1 MENEVMNVEVMEN
14 ENNEVIDEIVPVAEV
29 FDDETSDDETLSKK
43 DMVIG
48 GVVLGLAAAGA
59 VALGRGLFKGG
70 KAIITK
76 IKDKA
81 AKKNVVNIPVTEE
94 INEKPVET
102 VFDTENGDI
111 LVMRKDEVINETE

>member
-29 FDDETSDDETLSKK
+29 FDDETSDESTLSKK
-43 DMVIG
+43 DMIVG

-59 VALGRGLFKGG
+59 VALGRGIFKGG
-70 KAIITK
+70 KAIIKK

-81 AKKNVVNIPVTEE
+81 AKKNAVNIPATEE
-94 INEKPVET
+94 INEKPIEVVMPVTDDVE
-102 VFDTENGDI
+102 VVD
-111 LVMRKDEVINETE
+111 ETE

>member
-1 MENEVMNVEVMEN
+1 MENEVMNEVMEN

-29 FDDETSDDETLSKK
+29 FDDETSDESTLSKK
-43 DMVIG
+43 DMIVG

-70 KAIITK
+70 KAIIEK

-81 AKKNVVNIPVTEE
+81 AKKNVVAVPPIEE
-94 INEKPVET
+94 INEKPVEVNMPVT
-102 VFDTENGDI
+102 DDV
-111 LVMRKDEVINETE
+111 EVVNETE

>member
-29 FDDETSDDETLSKK
+29 FDDETSESTLSKK

-70 KAIITK
+70 KAIIGK
-76 IKDKA
+76 IKEKA
-81 AKKNVVNIPVTEE
+81 AKKNVVTAPVTEE
-94 INEKPVET
+94 INEQPVEVNIPVT
-102 VFDTENGDI
+102 DDV
-111 LVMRKDEVINETE
+111 EVVNETE

>member
-14 ENNEVIDEIVPVAEV
+14 EDEVVNEIVPVEAETY
-29 FDDETSDDETLSKK
+29 DETSDESTLSKK

-81 AKKNVVNIPVTEE
+81 AKKNAVNAPITEA
-94 INEKPVET
+94 INEQPVE
-102 VFDTENGDI
+102 VDI
-111 LVMRKDEVINETE
+111 PEEDDVEVVETE

>member
-14 ENNEVIDEIVPVAEV
+14 EDEVVNEIVPVEAETY
-29 FDDETSDDETLSKK
+29 DETSDESTLSKK

-59 VALGRGLFKGG
+59 VALGRGIFKGG
-70 KAIITK
+70 KAIIEK

-81 AKKNVVNIPVTEE
+81 AKKNVVTAPITEA
-94 INEKPVET
+94 INEQPVE
-102 VFDTENGDI
+102 VDI
-111 LVMRKDEVINETE
+111 PEEDNVEVVETE

>member
-14 ENNEVIDEIVPVAEV
+14 EDEVVNEIVPVEAETY
-29 FDDETSDDETLSKK
+29 DETSDESTLSKK

-70 KAIITK
+70 KAIFGK
-76 IKDKA
+76 IKDKIT
-81 AKKNVVNIPVTEE
+81 KKNEVTTPATEE
-94 INEKPVET
+94 INEKPIEVTMPAMDDVE
-102 VFDTENGDI
+102 VVD
-111 LVMRKDEVINETE
+111 ETE

>member
-1 MENEVMNVEVMEN
+1 MENEVMNEVMEN

-29 FDDETSDDETLSKK
+29 FDDETSESTLSKK

-59 VALGRGLFKGG
+59 VALGRGIFKGG
-70 KAIITK
+70 KAIIGK

-81 AKKNVVNIPVTEE
+81 AKKNVVTVPVTEE
-94 INEKPVET
+94 INERPVEVNIPVT
-102 VFDTENGDI
+102 DDV
-111 LVMRKDEVINETE
+111 EVVNETE

>member
-14 ENNEVIDEIVPVAEV
+14 EIVPVAEV
-29 FDDETSDDETLSKK
+29 FDDETSESTLSKK

-59 VALGRGLFKGG
+59 VALGRGIFKGG
-70 KAIITK
+70 KAIIGK

-94 INEKPVET
+94 INEQPVEVNIPVT
-102 VFDTENGDI
+102 DDV
-111 LVMRKDEVINETE
+111 EVVNETE

>member
-1 MENEVMNVEVMEN
+1 MENEIRNVEVMEN
-14 ENNEVIDEIVPVAEV
+14 EDEVVNEIVPVEAETY
-29 FDDETSDDETLSKK
+29 DETSDESTVSNK

-81 AKKNVVNIPVTEE
+81 AKKNAVNAPATEE
-94 INEKPVET
+94 INERPIEVTMPDTDGVEMVET
-102 VFDTENGDI
+102 E
-111 LVMRKDEVINETE
+111 

>member
-1 MENEVMNVEVMEN
+1 MENEVMNEVMEN
-14 ENNEVIDEIVPVAEV
+14 EDEVVNEIVPVEAETY
-29 FDDETSDDETLSKK
+29 DETSDESTLSKK

-70 KAIITK
+70 KAIIGK

-81 AKKNVVNIPVTEE
+81 AKKNVVAVPETEE
-94 INEKPVET
+94 INEQPVEVNIPVT
-102 VFDTENGDI
+102 DDV
-111 LVMRKDEVINETE
+111 EVVNETE

>member
-29 FDDETSDDETLSKK
+29 FDDETSESTLSKK

-70 KAIITK
+70 KAIIGK

-81 AKKNVVNIPVTEE
+81 AKKNAVNIPATEEINEQPVEVNIPVTDD
-94 INEKPVET
+94 VE
-102 VFDTENGDI
+102 V
-111 LVMRKDEVINETE
+111 VNETE

>member
-14 ENNEVIDEIVPVAEV
+14 ENNEVVNEIVPVEAETY
-29 FDDETSDDETLSKK
+29 DETSDESTLSKK

-59 VALGRGLFKGG
+59 VALGRGIFKGG
-70 KAIITK
+70 KAIIEK

-81 AKKNVVNIPVTEE
+81 AKKNVVTAPITEA
-94 INEKPVET
+94 INEQPVE
-102 VFDTENGDI
+102 VDI
-111 LVMRKDEVINETE
+111 PEEDDVEVVETE

>member
-29 FDDETSDDETLSKK
+29 FDDETSDESALSKK

-70 KAIITK
+70 KAIIEK
-76 IKDKA
+76 IKEKA
-81 AKKNVVNIPVTEE
+81 AKKNVVTVPATEE
-94 INEKPVET
+94 INEQPVEVNIPVT
-102 VFDTENGDI
+102 DDI
-111 LVMRKDEVINETE
+111 EVVNETE

>member
-29 FDDETSDDETLSKK
+29 FDDETSESTLSKK

-59 VALGRGLFKGG
+59 VALGRGIFKGG
-70 KAIITK
+70 KAIIEK

-81 AKKNVVNIPVTEE
+81 AKKNAVNIPATEE
-94 INEKPVET
+94 INEKPIEVVMPVTDDVE
-102 VFDTENGDI
+102 VVD
-111 LVMRKDEVINETE
+111 ETE

>member
-14 ENNEVIDEIVPVAEV
+14 ENNEVVDEIVPIEAEAY
-29 FDDETSDDETLSKK
+29 DETSDESTLSKK

-70 KAIITK
+70 KAIIEK

-81 AKKNVVNIPVTEE
+81 AKKNVVAIPPTEE
-94 INEKPVET
+94 INEKPVEVNMPVT
-102 VFDTENGDI
+102 DDV
-111 LVMRKDEVINETE
+111 EVVNETE

>member
-14 ENNEVIDEIVPVAEV
+14 ENDEVIDEIVPVAEV
-29 FDDETSDDETLSKK
+29 FDDETSDESTLSKK

-59 VALGRGLFKGG
+59 VALGRGIFKGG
-70 KAIITK
+70 KAIIEK

-81 AKKNVVNIPVTEE
+81 AKKNAVNIPATEE
-94 INEKPVET
+94 INEQPVEVNMPVT
-102 VFDTENGDI
+102 DDV
-111 LVMRKDEVINETE
+111 EVVNETE

>member
-29 FDDETSDDETLSKK
+29 FDDETSESTLSKK

-59 VALGRGLFKGG
+59 VALGRGIFKGG
-70 KAIITK
+70 KAIIEK

-81 AKKNVVNIPVTEE
+81 AKKNVVAVPPTEE
-94 INEKPVET
+94 INEKPVEVNMPVT
-102 VFDTENGDI
+102 DDV
-111 LVMRKDEVINETE
+111 EVVDETE

>member
-14 ENNEVIDEIVPVAEV
+14 EDEVVNEIVPVEAETY
-29 FDDETSDDETLSKK
+29 DETSDESTLSKK

-59 VALGRGLFKGG
+59 VALGRGIFKGG
-70 KAIITK
+70 KAIIEK

-81 AKKNVVNIPVTEE
+81 AKKNGVTAPITEA
-94 INEKPVET
+94 INEQPVE
-102 VFDTENGDI
+102 VDI
-111 LVMRKDEVINETE
+111 PEEDDVEVIETE

>member
-14 ENNEVIDEIVPVAEV
+14 ENNEVINEIVPVAEV
-29 FDDETSDDETLSKK
+29 FDDETSDESTLSKK

-81 AKKNVVNIPVTEE
+81 AKKNAVAVPVPEE
-94 INEKPVET
+94 INEKPVEVNIPGT
-102 VFDTENGDI
+102 HNI
-111 LVMRKDEVINETE
+111 EVVNETE

>member
-29 FDDETSDDETLSKK
+29 FDDETSESDLSKK

-59 VALGRGLFKGG
+59 VALGRGIFKGG
-70 KAIITK
+70 KAIIGK

-81 AKKNVVNIPVTEE
+81 AKKNVVAAPVTEE
-94 INEKPVET
+94 INEQPVEFT
-102 VFDTENGDI
+102 LGSTGIHNV
-111 LVMRKDEVINETE
+111 EVVKVTDETE

>member
-29 FDDETSDDETLSKK
+29 FDDETSESTLSKK

-48 GVVLGLAAAGA
+48 SVVLGLAAAGA
-59 VALGRGLFKGG
+59 VALGRGIFKGG
-70 KAIITK
+70 KAIIGK

-81 AKKNVVNIPVTEE
+81 AKKNVVAAPVTEE
-94 INEKPVET
+94 INEKPVEVNIPVT
-102 VFDTENGDI
+102 DDV
-111 LVMRKDEVINETE
+111 EVVNETE

>member
-1 MENEVMNVEVMEN
+1 MNNEVMDVEVKKN

-29 FDDETSDDETLSKK
+29 FDDETSEPTLSKK

-70 KAIITK
+70 KAVIGK
-76 IKDKA
+76 IKGKV

-94 INEKPVET
+94 TNEKPVEVVIPT
-102 VFDTENGDI
+102 TEDVE
-111 LVMRKDEVINETE
+111 VMNETE

>member
-1 MENEVMNVEVMEN
+1 MENEVMNEDMEN

-29 FDDETSDDETLSKK
+29 FDDETSDESTLSKK
-43 DMVIG
+43 DMIVG

-70 KAIITK
+70 KAIIEK

-81 AKKNVVNIPVTEE
+81 AKKNVVTVPPTEE
-94 INEKPVET
+94 INEQPVEVNIPVT
-102 VFDTENGDI
+102 DDV
-111 LVMRKDEVINETE
+111 EVVNETE

>member
-1 MENEVMNVEVMEN
+1 MENEVMNEVMEN

-29 FDDETSDDETLSKK
+29 FDDETSDESTLSKK
-43 DMVIG
+43 DMIVG

-70 KAIITK
+70 KAIIEK

-81 AKKNVVNIPVTEE
+81 AKKNVVTVPVTEE
-94 INEKPVET
+94 INEKPVEVNMPVT
-102 VFDTENGDI
+102 DDV
-111 LVMRKDEVINETE
+111 EVVNETE

>member
-29 FDDETSDDETLSKK
+29 FDDETSESTLSKK

-59 VALGRGLFKGG
+59 VALGRGIFKGG

-81 AKKNVVNIPVTEE
+81 AKKNVVTAPVTEE
-94 INEKPVET
+94 INEQPVEVNIPVT
-102 VFDTENGDI
+102 DDV
-111 LVMRKDEVINETE
+111 EVVNETE